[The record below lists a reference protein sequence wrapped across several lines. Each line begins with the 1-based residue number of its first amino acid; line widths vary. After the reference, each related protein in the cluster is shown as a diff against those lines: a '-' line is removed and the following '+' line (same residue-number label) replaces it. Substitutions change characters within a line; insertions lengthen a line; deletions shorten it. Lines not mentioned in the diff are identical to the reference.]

1 MATVDSI
8 LSLTKLI
15 PVIVIDDHRHAVR
28 LGRALVNAGLPVA
41 EVTLRTPQSWQA
53 IESMRE
59 VEGLQLGVGSV
70 KSASDIKRAKEIGVS
85 FAVSPGFTT
94 DIGKAAIELELPFFP
109 GVSTPSEILSA
120 MSSGFSVL
128 KWFPSESLG
137 GVSTLKAVAAPFPG
151 LRFIPT
157 GGIGLENVHRYLEMD
172 CVAAV
177 GGSWMVSREKLKTEK
192 FDEIEVDIRNAV
204 SIVGRNV

>member
-1 MATVDSI
+1 MATSDLIFKMTRV
-8 LSLTKLI
+8 I
-15 PVIVIDDHRHAVR
+15 PVIVLDDYRHAIP
-28 LGRALVNAGLPVA
+28 LGKALLAAGLPVA

-70 KSASDIKRAKEIGVS
+70 KSSSDIKRAKEIGVS

-94 DIGKAAIELELPFFP
+94 DIGKAAIELDLPFFP

-120 MSSGFSVL
+120 MSLGLSVL
-128 KWFPSESLG
+128 KWFPAESLG

-177 GGSWMVSREKLKTEK
+177 GGSWMVSREKLKLEK
-192 FDEIEVDIRNAV
+192 FEEIEVDIRNAV
-204 SIVGRNV
+204 SVVGRN